1 MPENILP
8 FILFAISATLT
19 PGPNNVMLL
28 ASGANFGLRATTPH
42 IVGISLGFPIMVA
55 AVGLGLGAL
64 FEQLPVLHVIL
75 RWAGSAYLLWLAWK
89 IATAAGLGRGK
100 NRGRPF
106 TFLEAAGFQ
115 WVNPKA
121 WMMAISAYSVY
132 SSPEAEPLLQAFL
145 FGVVFLVVAF
155 PSCGSW
161 AAFGSAIG
169 RLLTSARA
177 LRAFNLAMGA
187 LLAASVL
194 LLVV

>member
-75 RWAGSAYLLWLAWK
+75 RWVGSAYLLWLAWK
-89 IATAAGLGRGK
+89 ITTAAGLGTGK

-145 FGVVFLVVAF
+145 FGSVFLVIAF